1 MLTLLAVRYKFMS
14 VTGIQLTVYALKNT
28 FRASFVGIGKC
39 TSTYFEGDAY
49 VCQLVCISQQ
59 RGRYFTQGI
68 KTLDNGIE
76 HYYQV
81 NPHRKAFGI
90 MFSTLFLADL
100 KNF

>member
-1 MLTLLAVRYKFMS
+1 MP
-14 VTGIQLTVYALKNT
+14 VTGIQITVYALKNT

-81 NPHRKAFGI
+81 NPYRKAFGI

>member
-1 MLTLLAVRYKFMS
+1 M
-14 VTGIQLTVYALKNT
+14 VYAFKNT

-49 VCQLVCISQQ
+49 VCQPVCISQQ

-81 NPHRKAFGI
+81 NPYRKAFGI